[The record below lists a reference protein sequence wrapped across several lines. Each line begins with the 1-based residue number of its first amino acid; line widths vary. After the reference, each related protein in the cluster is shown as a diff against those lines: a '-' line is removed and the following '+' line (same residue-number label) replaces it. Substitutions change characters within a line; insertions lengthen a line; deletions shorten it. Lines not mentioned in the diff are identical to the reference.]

1 MIEIIFIVILSFIFI
16 VSIGIIKKEDNGP
29 HYYHLDSRGRIKG
42 FDDDEKSKNKD
53 TYVLIRPTLSD
64 TYGNGLIDGIL
75 EWGTLREVRSDLN
88 QLIRHRRVI
97 RRALGNFG
105 GWRIKKSDLDTKVN
119 TMRMDHLDYIE
130 RERALN
136 LINKIQEDHKNI
148 MNELTNLPGKDIEN
162 YKNKITNIVVV
173 GIIDGLNDTDIIKK
187 ALDVS
192 TLVLAK

>member
-1 MIEIIFIVILSFIFI
+1 MIEIYFITIIIFTFVISL
-16 VSIGIIKKEDNGP
+16 GIIKKEDTRP

-75 EWGTLREVRSDLN
+75 EWGTLNEVRSDLN

-105 GWRIKKSDLDTKVN
+105 GWRIKKTDLDSKVN
-119 TMRMDHLDYIE
+119 TMRIDHLNYSE

-136 LINKIQEDHKNI
+136 LINKIQQDHKKI
-148 MNELTNLPGKDIEN
+148 MNELSNLPGKDIEN

-173 GIIDGLNDTDIIKK
+173 GIIDGLNDTDITKK
-187 ALDVS
+187 TLDVS
-192 TLVLAK
+192 TTILAK

>member
-1 MIEIIFIVILSFIFI
+1 
-16 VSIGIIKKEDNGP
+16 
-29 HYYHLDSRGRIKG
+29 
-42 FDDDEKSKNKD
+42 
-53 TYVLIRPTLSD
+53 
-64 TYGNGLIDGIL
+64 
-75 EWGTLREVRSDLN
+75 
-88 QLIRHRRVI
+88 
-97 RRALGNFG
+97 
-105 GWRIKKSDLDTKVN
+105 
-119 TMRMDHLDYIE
+119 MRMDHLDYIE

-187 ALDVS
+187 ALNVS

>member
-1 MIEIIFIVILSFIFI
+1 MIEIFFIVTLILVFISGLG
-16 VSIGIIKKEDNGP
+16 VIKREDKGP
-29 HYYHLDSRGRIKG
+29 NYYHLDSRGRIKG
-42 FDDDEKSKNKD
+42 FDDDKKSKNKD

-75 EWGTLREVRSDLN
+75 EWGTLKEVRSDLN

-105 GWRIKKSDLDTKVN
+105 GWRIKKSDLDSKVN
-119 TMRMDHLDYIE
+119 TMRMDHLDVLE

-136 LINKIQEDHKNI
+136 LINKIQNDHNNI
-148 MNELTNLPGKDIEN
+148 MNELTKLPGNDIKN
-162 YKNKITNIVVV
+162 YKNRITNVVVV
-173 GIIDGLNDTDIIKK
+173 GIIDGLSDTDITKK

-192 TLVLAK
+192 TIILAN

>member
-1 MIEIIFIVILSFIFI
+1 MIEIFFIVTLILVFIAGLG
-16 VSIGIIKKEDNGP
+16 VIKREDNGP

-42 FDDDEKSKNKD
+42 FDDDKKSKNKD

-75 EWGTLREVRSDLN
+75 EWGTLKEVRSDLN

-105 GWRIKKSDLDTKVN
+105 GWRIKKSDLDSKVN
-119 TMRMDHLDYIE
+119 TMRMDHLDFLE

-136 LINKIQEDHKNI
+136 LINKIQNDHNNI
-148 MNELTNLPGKDIEN
+148 MNELTKLPGKDIKN
-162 YKNKITNIVVV
+162 YKNKITNIVVI
-173 GIIDGLNDTDIIKK
+173 GIIDGLSDSDITKK

-192 TLVLAK
+192 TIILAN

>member
-1 MIEIIFIVILSFIFI
+1 M
-16 VSIGIIKKEDNGP
+16 
-29 HYYHLDSRGRIKG
+29 
-42 FDDDEKSKNKD
+42 
-53 TYVLIRPTLSD
+53 
-64 TYGNGLIDGIL
+64 IDGIL
-75 EWGTLREVRSDLN
+75 EWGTLSEVRSDLN

-119 TMRMDHLDYIE
+119 TMRMDHLDYSE